1 VTQTREPATQIH
13 RELGL
18 RDLTLFAIAVIV
30 GPRWITIAAH
40 AGPGSVTLWVA
51 AAVLFAAPLGVV
63 VAALM
68 KKYPGSGGLYL
79 WTREDFGPWHGFL
92 AFWTYWFAIALTL
105 PGSALFAMSVSAF
118 TFGPRFAYLA
128 DNRAY
133 VLISSLTAIWIALG
147 TNIVGMKVG
156 KWTENAGGFTS
167 WAIAALLAGAAA
179 LVWRNHGSVTP
190 MNVWPVWNWDTLS
203 LFGGIAYALS
213 GMELLGMMSSEI
225 RSPERTVVPATWV
238 ASLFATAFY
247 IVTTIALL
255 VLVRPEKV
263 EVMHGLADGADIA
276 AKSLGWVW
284 IAPAMAALVVVNG
297 IGGWGGYGASV
308 SRLPHA
314 AGVDAL
320 LPAAFGRI
328 HPRWG
333 TPVFSILILG
343 GVTSFLLVVT
353 QLGDTLRA
361 AYQTI
366 VSLMVIAGFLPYIY
380 IFISGWMA
388 GRRMSAVSGMA
399 ITALAIISS
408 VVPTP
413 DVTNV
418 VLFEAKIIGGTV
430 LMIGLAWMVYR
441 RGSRNVTASEQDC
454 QPQAR

>member
-1 VTQTREPATQIH
+1 MNQPH

-40 AGPGSVTLWVA
+40 AGPGSVTLWIA

-68 KKYPGSGGLYL
+68 KKYPGPGGLYL

-92 AFWTYWFAIALTL
+92 AFWTYWFSIALTL
-105 PGSALFAMSVSAF
+105 PGSAMFAMSVSAY

-133 VLISSLTAIWIALG
+133 VLISSLAAIWIALG
-147 TNIVGMKVG
+147 TNLVGMKVG

-179 LVWRNHGSVTP
+179 LVWRTHGSVTP
-190 MNVWPVWNWDTLS
+190 MHIWPVWNWDTLS

-213 GMELLGMMSSEI
+213 GMELLGMMSSDI
-225 RSPERTVVPATWV
+225 RSPGRTIVPATWI

-247 IVTTIALL
+247 IATTVSLL
-255 VLVRPEKV
+255 VLVTPEKV
-263 EVMHGLADGADIA
+263 QVMHGLADAADIA
-276 AKSLGWVW
+276 QKALGWVW
-284 IAPAMAALVVVNG
+284 IAPVMAALVVVNG

-308 SRLPHA
+308 PRLPHA

-320 LPAAFGRI
+320 LPAAFGKI

-333 TPVFSILILG
+333 TPVFSILVFG
-343 GVTSFLLVVT
+343 AVTSFLLVIT
-353 QLGDTLRA
+353 QLGDTMRA

-366 VSLMVIAGFLPYIY
+366 VSLMVIAGFLPYLY
-380 IFISGWMA
+380 MFMSAWKC
-388 GRRMSAVSGMA
+388 GRRISAVSGMA

-418 VLFEAKIIGGTV
+418 LLFEIKIVGGTALIILLAWLV
-430 LMIGLAWMVYR
+430 YRIGLRNLA
-441 RGSRNVTASEQDC
+441 SRA
-454 QPQAR
+454 

>member
-1 VTQTREPATQIH
+1 VNQPH

-40 AGPGSVTLWVA
+40 AGPGSVTLWIA
-51 AAVLFAAPLGVV
+51 AAVLFAAPLGVA

-68 KKYPGSGGLYL
+68 RKYPGPGGLYL

-92 AFWTYWFAIALTL
+92 AFWTYWFSIALTL
-105 PGSALFAMSVSAF
+105 PGSAMFAMSVSAY

-133 VLISSLTAIWIALG
+133 VLISSLAAIWIALG
-147 TNIVGMKVG
+147 TNLVGMKVG

-179 LVWRNHGSVTP
+179 LVWHTHGSVTT
-190 MNVWPVWNWDTLS
+190 MHIWPVWNWDTLS

-213 GMELLGMMSSEI
+213 GMELLGMMSSDI
-225 RSPERTVVPATWV
+225 RSPERTVIPATWM

-247 IVTTIALL
+247 IATTVALL
-255 VLVRPEKV
+255 VLVTPEKV
-263 EVMHGLADGADIA
+263 QVMHGLADAADIA
-276 AKSLGWVW
+276 QKSLGWVW
-284 IAPAMAALVVVNG
+284 IAPVMAALVVVNG

-308 SRLPHA
+308 PRLPHA

-333 TPVFSILILG
+333 TPVFSILVFG
-343 GVTSFLLVVT
+343 AVTTVLLVIT
-353 QLGDTLRA
+353 QLGDTMRA

-380 IFISGWMA
+380 MFMSAWKC
-388 GRRMSAVSGMA
+388 GRRISAVSGMA

-418 VLFEAKIIGGTV
+418 LLFEVKIVGGTA
-430 LMIGLAWMVYR
+430 LIIGLAWLVYR
-441 RGSRNVTASEQDC
+441 SGVSRVGRA
-454 QPQAR
+454 